1 MGKMQKNDR
10 RAIVI
15 TSVASGIMLLLIAAF
30 FVISYLGSLKR
41 RQEPAPMTAVIKAV
55 ELAAFGSSSVVV
67 PEANYTLRSVKTERL
82 FQCNV
87 SSVPADDPVSIGC
100 GEGPYRI
107 VLADVV
113 LSFEESAFSHTLFLA
128 AGSEGVLCYWQDESE
143 EEMLF
148 SPRWRLSGDA
158 LLPSGNDYHR
168 VSVVL
173 SGSEESAEFVSR
185 YYEPDEGSLRF
196 EHCFNAVEG
205 SCALSEP
212 ERIFLVEELF

>member
-41 RQEPAPMTAVIKAV
+41 RQEPAPMAAVIKAV

-87 SSVPADDPVSIGC
+87 SSVPADDLISIGC

-107 VLADVV
+107 ILADVV
-113 LSFEESAFSHTLFLA
+113 LSFEESTLSHTVLLA

-143 EEMLF
+143 ELLF
-148 SPRWRLSGDA
+148 SPRWQLSGDA
-158 LLPSGNDYHR
+158 LLPSGNDYHH
-168 VSVVL
+168 VSVAI
-173 SGSEESAEFVSR
+173 SGSGESAEFVSR
-185 YYEPDEGSLRF
+185 YYEPDDGSLRF
-196 EHCFNAVEG
+196 EHCFDAVEG
-205 SCALSEP
+205 SCVLSVP
-212 ERIFLVEELF
+212 GRLFVGEELF